1 MKVFIREC
9 CRDAVV
15 KIYGIDGEEHTK
27 EFFEKFFLGCADVYR
42 TTEEE
47 HTEYHS
53 EAEFT
58 VVKAGDFDCFA
69 KNLGKL
75 QNTIDI
81 VAEELKRG
89 KSIQDYTFNGRC
101 YIVGELKTDQLAR
114 LNGEIAGKKEKT
126 SLYTKKGELEKAEAL
141 LREITS
147 LEEKAAKLKDEI
159 FVYEFMKKVTYNED
173 RPCVE

>member
-27 EFFEKFFLGCADVYR
+27 EFFEKFFLGCAGVYR

-47 HTEYHS
+47 HTEYLS

-58 VVKAGDFDCFA
+58 VVKAGDFEYFA

-75 QNTIDI
+75 QNAIDI
-81 VAEELKRG
+81 VAEGLKRG
-89 KSIQDYTFNGRC
+89 ESIQDYTFNGRC

-114 LNGEIAGKKEKT
+114 LNGEIAEKKEKA
-126 SLYTKKGELEKAEAL
+126 SLYTEKGELEKAEAL
-141 LREITS
+141 MQEITI

-159 FVYEFMKKVTYNED
+159 FIYEFMKKVTYNED
-173 RPCVE
+173 RPCVK